1 MAATKAP
8 DAPTQNPPTDEA
20 PALVEFFDVGWAAV
34 KLGLKT
40 EQEHMAGSKT
50 GEKWLRDGYNRP
62 LDGSRGRPFPGRYMA
77 GQLKFTPADLTEIA
91 QIALEESEAKRKAKA
106 AAKPRPSTGRP
117 RRRAIK
123 TPALAGS

>member
-8 DAPTQNPPTDEA
+8 NAPTQTIPTEA
-20 PALVEFFDVGWAAV
+20 PVLVEFFDVGWAAV

-40 EQEHMAGSKT
+40 EAEHNAGSKV

-62 LDGSRGRPFPGRYMA
+62 IDGSKGRPFPGRYMA
-77 GQLKFTPADLTEIA
+77 GQLKFTSADLVAIS
-91 QIALEESEAKRKAKA
+91 QIALEESEAKRQAKA
-106 AAKPRPSTGRP
+106 AATPRPSTGRP
-117 RRRAIK
+117 RRLRAK